1 MQIEKFT
8 NCSLQFETS
17 DGSKG
22 TINIPN
28 ICSGDISIRGDEY
41 GGASTID
48 ISLNAF
54 KNFEDGE
61 LFNIVID
68 QDEKENEEESEGE
81 AEDMARF
88 YYTVVSCIFPSDK
101 DKYYSDSKVYNY
113 IIDEPPDNCS
123 IKKNTLFQV
132 FDKQRKVKYGG
143 AELLCIDAVGFKC
156 IRDIQDYYNR
166 IPYTIPIYEVCGQL
180 NVDELESSNEASF
193 KREYEGEFS
202 QEAMNSFVS
211 QIDKALN
218 SFASQYGFIQHNN
231 EGTAIGNGI
240 IGTYEGTPITSDIIG
255 KRSEISYD
263 EAYAAVGQM
272 IEDNKE
278 NINTLITEEE
288 KSMFDKIMKNI
299 EFGKVNTS
307 DLAYTFNGICFRDAD
322 GNYTS
327 LNPDGTFTNVYDMV
341 MDIPIYVMPVGKD
354 QIKVGDI
361 IKYFDK
367 WVMIAQIDNTTIT
380 TIDPWTREIR
390 VIIPEKSVFGFDYY
404 TKVIDIFSGINI
416 NADSSNPFGIMLP
429 FMMMSDKSDI
439 DPMMLMMMMNGQN
452 LNGMNPMMMYM
463 MMSKDSTAGGK
474 DNMLP
479 LMMMMNSGMFGGN
492 SCNCGN
498 GCKCDNTATESTPYT
513 FYYDTGAAAE
523 NSGDDSQNSK
533 ED

>member
-1 MQIEKFT
+1 MLEIAKIT
-8 NCSLQFETS
+8 NCIMNFEAT
-17 DGSKG
+17 DGKRG
-22 TINIPN
+22 IITIPN
-28 ICSGDISIRGDEY
+28 ICDSNLSITN
-41 GGASTID
+41 SID
-48 ISLNAF
+48 GTLGIDLSLNASPSSI
-54 KNFEDGE
+54 KE
-61 LFNIVID
+61 LFSV
-68 QDEKENEEESEGE
+68 EMENDKESEE
-81 AEDMARF
+81 KMDKMKMR
-88 YYTVVSCIFPSDK
+88 YTVVSCIFPSNSGE
-101 DKYYSDSKVYNY
+101 YHSDSKVYNY
-113 IIDEPPDNCS
+113 IIEQSPSECN
-123 IKKNTLFQV
+123 INKNTLF
-132 FDKQRKVKYGG
+132 KVYDSFGIEKYNGVK
-143 AELLCIDAVGFKC
+143 LLCINKQGFFCYKDIYDVFQKELFTINKYLVSKDTIDVDSLQSLNNTIEPQKEKLCCDTAPIFTSSIKDTNKVTDDFGATMDKAVG
-156 IRDIQDYYNR
+156 
-166 IPYTIPIYEVCGQL
+166 
-180 NVDELESSNEASF
+180 EL
-193 KREYEGEFS
+193 
-202 QEAMNSFVS
+202 
-211 QIDKALN
+211 L
-218 SFASQYGFIQHNN
+218 NN
-231 EGTAIGNGI
+231 ES
-240 IGTYEGTPITSDIIG
+240 PF
-255 KRSEISYD
+255 
-263 EAYAAVGQM
+263 
-272 IEDNKE
+272 NKE
-278 NINTLITEEE
+278 YTCDFNLTDNTEEE
-288 KSMFDKIMKNI
+288 KSMFDKMMKNI
-299 EFGKVNTS
+299 EFGKVNAS

-404 TKVIDIFSGINI
+404 TKVIDIFSGFNI

-463 MMSKDSTAGGK
+463 MMSKDSGIKK

-498 GCKCDNTATESTPYT
+498 GCKCDGTVNTTESAPYS

-523 NSGDDSQNSK
+523 NSSDDSQNSK

>member
-1 MQIEKFT
+1 MEIARIT
-8 NCSLQFETS
+8 NCVMNFEAT
-17 DGSKG
+17 DGKRG
-22 TINIPN
+22 IITIPN
-28 ICSGDISIRGDEY
+28 ICDSNLSITN
-41 GGASTID
+41 SID
-48 ISLNAF
+48 GTLGIDLSLNASPSSI
-54 KNFEDGE
+54 KE
-61 LFNIVID
+61 LFSVEMED
-68 QDEKENEEESEGE
+68 DKESEE
-81 AEDMARF
+81 KMDKMKMR
-88 YYTVVSCIFPSDK
+88 YTVISCIFPNNSGE
-101 DKYYSDSKVYNY
+101 YHSDSKVYNY
-113 IIDEPPDNCS
+113 IIEQLPNICS
-123 IKKNTLFQV
+123 INKNTLFQV
-132 FDKQRKVKYGG
+132 RDNSGSLKYHG
-143 AELLCIDAVGFKC
+143 AKLLCVNKQGFYCYKDIHDVFQKELFTIDEYTTSKDTIDVDSLKPLNDTTKSQNAKSLVCDTAPILTSSIKETNKVADDFGTTMNKAVK
-156 IRDIQDYYNR
+156 DL
-166 IPYTIPIYEVCGQL
+166 L
-180 NVDELESSNEASF
+180 NNESSF
-193 KREYEGEFS
+193 
-202 QEAMNSFVS
+202 
-211 QIDKALN
+211 
-218 SFASQYGFIQHNN
+218 
-231 EGTAIGNGI
+231 
-240 IGTYEGTPITSDIIG
+240 
-255 KRSEISYD
+255 
-263 EAYAAVGQM
+263 
-272 IEDNKE
+272 NKE
-278 NINTLITEEE
+278 YTCNFNSTDNTEEE
-288 KSMFDKIMKNI
+288 KSMFDKMMKNI

-404 TKVIDIFSGINI
+404 TKVIDIFSGFNI
-416 NADSSNPFGIMLP
+416 NADSSNPFGNILP

-463 MMSKDSTAGGK
+463 MMSKDSGVKK

-479 LMMMMNSGMFGGN
+479 LMMMMNNGMFGGN
-492 SCNCGN
+492 GCNCGN
-498 GCKCDNTATESTPYT
+498 GCKCDGTANATESAPYS

>member
-1 MQIEKFT
+1 MEIARIT
-8 NCSLQFETS
+8 NCIMNFEAT
-17 DGSKG
+17 DGKRG
-22 TINIPN
+22 IITIPN
-28 ICSGDISIRGDEY
+28 ICDSNLSITN
-41 GGASTID
+41 SID
-48 ISLNAF
+48 GTLGIDLSLNVSPSSV
-54 KNFEDGE
+54 KE
-61 LFNIVID
+61 LFSVEIED
-68 QDEKENEEESEGE
+68 DKESEE
-81 AEDMARF
+81 KMDKMKMR
-88 YYTVVSCIFPSDK
+88 YTVVSCIFPSNSGE
-101 DKYYSDSKVYNY
+101 YHSDSKVYHY
-113 IIDEPPDNCS
+113 IIEQSPSECNINKNRLFKVYDE
-123 IKKNTLFQV
+123 LGLA
-132 FDKQRKVKYGG
+132 KYNGVN
-143 AELLCIDAVGFKC
+143 LLCIKKQGFYCYKDIIDVFQKYLFTIIKYTVSKDTIDVDSLQSLKDFAEPQKEKLYCDAAPILTSSIKDTNKVTDDFGETMDKTVG
-156 IRDIQDYYNR
+156 
-166 IPYTIPIYEVCGQL
+166 
-180 NVDELESSNEASF
+180 ELLKNESSF
-193 KREYEGEFS
+193 KKEYTCNF
-202 QEAMNSFVS
+202 NS
-211 QIDKALN
+211 
-218 SFASQYGFIQHNN
+218 
-231 EGTAIGNGI
+231 T
-240 IGTYEGTPITSDIIG
+240 
-255 KRSEISYD
+255 
-263 EAYAAVGQM
+263 
-272 IEDNKE
+272 DN
-278 NINTLITEEE
+278 TEEE
-288 KSMFDKIMKNI
+288 KSMFDKMMKNI

-404 TKVIDIFSGINI
+404 TKVIDIFSGFNV
-416 NADSSNPFGIMLP
+416 NADSSNPFGNILP
-429 FMMMSDKSDI
+429 FMMMNDKSDI

-463 MMSKDSTAGGK
+463 MMSKDSGIKK

-498 GCKCDNTATESTPYT
+498 GCKCDGTANATESAPYS

>member
-1 MQIEKFT
+1 MEIARIT
-8 NCSLQFETS
+8 NCIMNFEST
-17 DGSKG
+17 DGKRG
-22 TINIPN
+22 IITIPN
-28 ICSGDISIRGDEY
+28 ICDSNLSITN
-41 GGASTID
+41 SID
-48 ISLNAF
+48 GTLGIDLSLNASPSSM
-54 KNFEDGE
+54 KE
-61 LFNIVID
+61 LFNIEMED
-68 QDEKENEEESEGE
+68 GKESEE
-81 AEDMARF
+81 KMDKMKMK
-88 YYTVVSCIFPSDK
+88 YTVVSCILPSK
-101 DKYYSDSKVYNY
+101 SGKYHSDSQVYNY
-113 IIDEPPDNCS
+113 IIEQSPSECN
-123 IKKNTLFQV
+123 INKNTLF
-132 FDKQRKVKYGG
+132 KVYDELGFAKYNGVN
-143 AELLCIDAVGFKC
+143 LLCIKKQGFYC
-156 IRDIQDYYNR
+156 Y
-166 IPYTIPIYEVCGQL
+166 
-180 NVDELESSNEASF
+180 
-193 KREYEGEFS
+193 
-202 QEAMNSFVS
+202 
-211 QIDKALN
+211 
-218 SFASQYGFIQHNN
+218 
-231 EGTAIGNGI
+231 
-240 IGTYEGTPITSDIIG
+240 SDIIDVFQKYLFTITKYTVSKDTIDVDSLKPLNDTIEPQKEKLCCDTAPILTSSIG
-255 KRSEISYD
+255 DTNKVVDTFGETMNK
-263 EAYAAVGQM
+263 AV
-272 IEDNKE
+272 EDLLNNESSFKKE
-278 NINTLITEEE
+278 YTCNFNSTDNTEEE
-288 KSMFDKIMKNI
+288 KSMFDKMMKNI

-404 TKVIDIFSGINI
+404 TKVIDIFSGFNI

-463 MMSKDSTAGGK
+463 MMSKDSSIKK

-479 LMMMMNSGMFGGN
+479 LMMMMNNGMFGGN

-498 GCKCDNTATESTPYT
+498 GCKCDGTANATESAPYS

>member
-1 MQIEKFT
+1 MLEIARIT
-8 NCSLQFETS
+8 NCIMNFEAT
-17 DGSKG
+17 DGKRG
-22 TINIPN
+22 IITIPN
-28 ICSGDISIRGDEY
+28 ICDSNLSITNSIDGTLGIDLSFN
-41 GGASTID
+41 ASP
-48 ISLNAF
+48 SSM
-54 KNFEDGE
+54 KE
-61 LFNIVID
+61 LFNIEMED
-68 QDEKENEEESEGE
+68 NKESEE
-81 AEDMARF
+81 KMDKMKMR
-88 YYTVVSCIFPSDK
+88 YTVVSCILPSNSGE
-101 DKYYSDSKVYNY
+101 YHSDSQVYHY
-113 IIDEPPDNCS
+113 IIEQSPSECN
-123 IKKNTLFQV
+123 INKNTLF
-132 FDKQRKVKYGG
+132 KVYDELGFAKYNGVN
-143 AELLCIDAVGFKC
+143 LLCIKKQGFYCYKDIIDVFQKYLFTITKYTVSKDTIDVDSLQSLKDFAEPQKEKLCCDTAPILTSSIKDTNKVTDDFGATMDKAVG
-156 IRDIQDYYNR
+156 
-166 IPYTIPIYEVCGQL
+166 
-180 NVDELESSNEASF
+180 ELLKNDSSF
-193 KREYEGEFS
+193 KKEYTCNF
-202 QEAMNSFVS
+202 NS
-211 QIDKALN
+211 
-218 SFASQYGFIQHNN
+218 
-231 EGTAIGNGI
+231 T
-240 IGTYEGTPITSDIIG
+240 
-255 KRSEISYD
+255 
-263 EAYAAVGQM
+263 
-272 IEDNKE
+272 DN
-278 NINTLITEEE
+278 TEEE
-288 KSMFDKIMKNI
+288 KSMFDKMMKNI

-463 MMSKDSTAGGK
+463 MMSKDSGMKK

-479 LMMMMNSGMFGGN
+479 FMMMMNNGMFGGN

-498 GCKCDNTATESTPYT
+498 GCKCDGTANATESAPYS

-523 NSGDDSQNSK
+523 NSGNDSQNSK

>member
-1 MQIEKFT
+1 M
-8 NCSLQFETS
+8 NFEAT
-17 DGSKG
+17 DGRKG
-22 TINIPN
+22 TVVIPKILN
-28 ICSGDISIRGDEY
+28 GSVNTIHDY
-41 GGASTID
+41 GSSTID
-48 ISLNAF
+48 LSFDVLPDPDT
-54 KNFEDGE
+54 KE
-61 LFNIVID
+61 LFRVEMEND
-68 QDEKENEEESEGE
+68 KESEEEMDKME
-81 AEDMARF
+81 MK
-88 YYTVVSCIFPSDK
+88 YTVVSCIFPRNSGE
-101 DKYYSDSKVYNY
+101 YYSDSKVYNY
-113 IIDEPPDNCS
+113 IIELSPNWCS
-123 IKKNTLFQV
+123 INKNTLF
-132 FDKQRKVKYGG
+132 KVCDSFGIEKYNGVK
-143 AELLCIDAVGFKC
+143 LLCIKKQGFYCYKDIYDVFQKELFTINKYTVSNDTIDVDSLKPLNDIIEPQKEKLL
-156 IRDIQDYYNR
+156 IRDTASTFTSSIEDTNKVVD
-166 IPYTIPIYEVCGQL
+166 TFGETMDKAVEELL
-180 NVDELESSNEASF
+180 NNESSF
-193 KREYEGEFS
+193 KKEYSCNF
-202 QEAMNSFVS
+202 NS
-211 QIDKALN
+211 
-218 SFASQYGFIQHNN
+218 
-231 EGTAIGNGI
+231 T
-240 IGTYEGTPITSDIIG
+240 
-255 KRSEISYD
+255 
-263 EAYAAVGQM
+263 
-272 IEDNKE
+272 DN
-278 NINTLITEEE
+278 TEEE
-288 KSMFDKIMKNI
+288 KSMFDKMMKNI

-404 TKVIDIFSGINI
+404 TKVIDIFSGFNI

-439 DPMMLMMMMNGQN
+439 DAMMLMMIMNGQN

-463 MMSKDSTAGGK
+463 MMSKDSGIKK

-479 LMMMMNSGMFGGN
+479 LMMMMNNGMFGGN

-498 GCKCDNTATESTPYT
+498 SCKCDGTANTTDSAPYS

>member
-1 MQIEKFT
+1 MEVAKIT
-8 NCSLQFETS
+8 SCNLHFETS
-17 DGSKG
+17 EGNTG
-22 TINIPN
+22 IINIPN
-28 ICSGDISIRGDEY
+28 ICNGDMSINNEY
-41 GGASTID
+41 GGITTID
-48 ISLNAF
+48 ISLDSYKTN
-54 KNFEDGE
+54 KNDEI
-61 LFNIVID
+61 FNIVID
-68 QDEKENEEESEGE
+68 QDDKESEE
-81 AEDMARF
+81 KMDKMEMN
-88 YYTVVSCIFPSDK
+88 YTVVSCIFPKNSGE
-101 DKYYSDSKVYNY
+101 YYSDSKVYNY
-113 IIDEPPDNCS
+113 IIEQSPNECDIN
-123 IKKNTLFQV
+123 KNTLFKVYDSFGIEKYNGAKLLCVNKQGFYCYKDIHDVFQKELFTIDEYTTSKDTIDVDSLKPLNDTIEPQKEKLCCDTAPILTSSIEETNKV
-132 FDKQRKVKYGG
+132 FDDFCATMDKAV
-143 AELLCIDAVGFKC
+143 EDLL
-156 IRDIQDYYNR
+156 N
-166 IPYTIPIYEVCGQL
+166 
-180 NVDELESSNEASF
+180 NESSF
-193 KREYEGEFS
+193 KKEYICDF
-202 QEAMNSFVS
+202 N
-211 QIDKALN
+211 L
-218 SFASQYGFIQHNN
+218 
-231 EGTAIGNGI
+231 T
-240 IGTYEGTPITSDIIG
+240 
-255 KRSEISYD
+255 
-263 EAYAAVGQM
+263 
-272 IEDNKE
+272 DN
-278 NINTLITEEE
+278 TEEE
-288 KSMFDKIMKNI
+288 KSMFDKMMKNI

-463 MMSKDSTAGGK
+463 MMSKNSGTDSK
-474 DNMLP
+474 DKILP
-479 LMMMMNSGMFGGN
+479 LMMMMNNGMFGGN
-492 SCNCGN
+492 GCNCGN
-498 GCKCDNTATESTPYT
+498 GCKCDCTANATESAPYS

>member
-1 MQIEKFT
+1 MLEIARIT
-8 NCSLQFETS
+8 NCIMNFETT
-17 DGSKG
+17 DGKRG
-22 TINIPN
+22 IITIPN
-28 ICSGDISIRGDEY
+28 ICDSNLSITN
-41 GGASTID
+41 SID
-48 ISLNAF
+48 GTLGIDLSLNASPSSV
-54 KNFEDGE
+54 KE
-61 LFNIVID
+61 LFSIEMEDN
-68 QDEKENEEESEGE
+68 KESE
-81 AEDMARF
+81 DKMDKMKMR
-88 YYTVVSCIFPSDK
+88 YTVVSCIFPSNSGE
-101 DKYYSDSKVYNY
+101 YHSDSKVYNY
-113 IIDEPPDNCS
+113 IVNGPPCNCNID
-123 IKKNTLFQV
+123 KNMLFQV
-132 FDKQRKVKYGG
+132 YDDAGVLKHNGAKLLCVNKLGFYCYEDIYDVFDQTLYTIDRYTVSKDTIDVDSLEPAKLLNDTTKSQKAKSLVCDAAPILTSSIKETNKVSDDFGVTMDK
-143 AELLCIDAVGFKC
+143 AVEELLKND
-156 IRDIQDYYNR
+156 
-166 IPYTIPIYEVCGQL
+166 
-180 NVDELESSNEASF
+180 SSF
-193 KREYEGEFS
+193 KKEYTCNF
-202 QEAMNSFVS
+202 NS
-211 QIDKALN
+211 
-218 SFASQYGFIQHNN
+218 
-231 EGTAIGNGI
+231 T
-240 IGTYEGTPITSDIIG
+240 
-255 KRSEISYD
+255 
-263 EAYAAVGQM
+263 
-272 IEDNKE
+272 DN
-278 NINTLITEEE
+278 TEEE
-288 KSMFDKIMKNI
+288 KSMFDKMMKNI

-416 NADSSNPFGIMLP
+416 NADSSNPFGIILP

-463 MMSKDSTAGGK
+463 MMSKDSGIKK

-479 LMMMMNSGMFGGN
+479 LMMMMNNGMFGGN

-498 GCKCDNTATESTPYT
+498 SFKCDCTANATESAPYS
-513 FYYDTGAAAE
+513 FYYDTGAAE
-523 NSGDDSQNSK
+523 KSGDDSQNSK

>member
-1 MQIEKFT
+1 MEIEKFT

-28 ICSGDISIRGDEY
+28 ICSSDISIRGDEY

-54 KNFEDGE
+54 KNFENNE
-61 LFNIVID
+61 LFNIVIMD
-68 QDEKENEEESEGE
+68 ENEKESEEEM
-81 AEDMARF
+81 DKMKMR
-88 YYTVVSCIFPSDK
+88 YTVISCIFPSNSGE
-101 DKYYSDSKVYNY
+101 YYSDSKVYNY
-113 IIDEPPDNCS
+113 IVNVPPCNCNID
-123 IKKNTLFQV
+123 KNMLFQV
-132 FDKQRKVKYGG
+132 YDDAGMLKHNG
-143 AELLCIDAVGFKC
+143 AKLLCVNKLGFYC
-156 IRDIQDYYNR
+156 YEDIYDVFDQTL
-166 IPYTIPIYEVCGQL
+166 YTIDRYTVSKDTIDVDSLEPVKLLNDTTKPQKEKLCCDTAPILTSSIEETNKVFDDFCATMDKAVEDLL
-180 NVDELESSNEASF
+180 NNESSF
-193 KREYEGEFS
+193 KKEYTCDF
-202 QEAMNSFVS
+202 N
-211 QIDKALN
+211 L
-218 SFASQYGFIQHNN
+218 
-231 EGTAIGNGI
+231 T
-240 IGTYEGTPITSDIIG
+240 
-255 KRSEISYD
+255 
-263 EAYAAVGQM
+263 
-272 IEDNKE
+272 DN
-278 NINTLITEEE
+278 TEEE
-288 KSMFDKIMKNI
+288 KSMFDKMMKNI

-463 MMSKDSTAGGK
+463 MMSKNSTAGDK
-474 DNMLP
+474 DSILP

-492 SCNCGN
+492 GCNCGN
-498 GCKCDNTATESTPYT
+498 GCKCDGTANATESAPYS

-533 ED
+533 KD

>member
-1 MQIEKFT
+1 MLEIARIT
-8 NCSLQFETS
+8 NCIMNFEST
-17 DGSKG
+17 DGKRG
-22 TINIPN
+22 IITIPN
-28 ICSGDISIRGDEY
+28 ICDSNLSITN
-41 GGASTID
+41 SID
-48 ISLNAF
+48 GTLGIDLSLNASPSSM
-54 KNFEDGE
+54 KE
-61 LFNIVID
+61 LFNIEMED
-68 QDEKENEEESEGE
+68 NKESEE
-81 AEDMARF
+81 KIDKMKMR
-88 YYTVVSCIFPSDK
+88 YTVVSGILPSNSGE
-101 DKYYSDSKVYNY
+101 YHSDSQVYNY
-113 IIDEPPDNCS
+113 IIEQSPSECN
-123 IKKNTLFQV
+123 INKNTLF
-132 FDKQRKVKYGG
+132 KVYDELGFAKYNGVN
-143 AELLCIDAVGFKC
+143 LLCIKKQGFYC
-156 IRDIQDYYNR
+156 Y
-166 IPYTIPIYEVCGQL
+166 
-180 NVDELESSNEASF
+180 
-193 KREYEGEFS
+193 
-202 QEAMNSFVS
+202 
-211 QIDKALN
+211 
-218 SFASQYGFIQHNN
+218 
-231 EGTAIGNGI
+231 
-240 IGTYEGTPITSDIIG
+240 SDIIDVFQ
-255 KRSEISYD
+255 KYLFTITKYTVSKDTIDVDSLKSLNDTIEPQKEKSLVCD
-263 EAYAAVGQM
+263 AAPILTSSIKDTNKVVDTFGATM
-272 IEDNKE
+272 DKAVEELLKNDSSFKKEYTCNFNSTDN
-278 NINTLITEEE
+278 TEEE
-288 KSMFDKIMKNI
+288 KSMFDKMMKNI

-404 TKVIDIFSGINI
+404 TKVIDIFSGFNN
-416 NADSSNPFGIMLP
+416 NANSSNPFGNMLP

-474 DNMLP
+474 DSMLP

-498 GCKCDNTATESTPYT
+498 GFKCDCTANATESAPYS
-513 FYYDTGAAAE
+513 FYYDTGAAAK